1 MVKSSDSII
10 PSCVSVMP
18 MKNKI
23 LIANRGEIAV
33 RIIRAAKELG
43 IETVAVYSTADET
56 SLHVKLA
63 DEAICIGSERS
74 KDSYL
79 NMNSVLSAAISTGC
93 NAIHPGYGFLSENSD
108 FVEMVER
115 CNITFIGP
123 NSKTIQMIGDKASAR
138 EIAKNNGVPIV
149 EGSDG
154 IIESVQEG
162 LKIAKKIGYPVMIKA
177 SSGGGGRGIAIVR
190 SDDEFTSAFER
201 TSMEAES
208 SFGDKSLYI
217 EKFIESPRHIEIQI
231 IGDTKGNIVHLF
243 ERDCSMQRRNQKM
256 IEETPS
262 PILSEMLRRK
272 IGAAALK
279 LAKAINY
286 VNAGTMEF
294 LVDSKGNFYFIEM
307 NTRIQVEHPIT
318 EAITGIDLV
327 KEQIRVAYGKELSF
341 KQRDVQIHGH
351 AIECRINAEN
361 AMQGFIPS
369 AGKITNVVFPG
380 GIGVRMDTHIYP
392 GYVVPPFY
400 DSMLAKLIVHAPT
413 RREAIKKMR
422 VALEQFVIEG
432 ISTNIDYQYLIMHNP
447 DFIKGQYDTGFI
459 ARFNMLVEAKNR
471 E

>member
-1 MVKSSDSII
+1 
-10 PSCVSVMP
+10 

-23 LIANRGEIAV
+23 LIANRGEIAI

-43 IETVAVYSTADET
+43 IETVAIYSTADES

-63 DEAICIGSERS
+63 DEAVCVGSERS

-93 NAIHPGYGFLSENSD
+93 NAIHPGYGFLSENSE

-115 CNITFIGP
+115 CNIQFIGP
-123 NSKTIQMIGDKASAR
+123 TSKVIKMIGDKSSAR
-138 EIAKNNGVPIV
+138 EIAKKNGVPIV

-154 IIESVQEG
+154 ILENASEG

-177 SSGGGGRGIAIVR
+177 TSGGGGRGISIVR
-190 SDDEFTSAFER
+190 SDDEFLSAFER
-201 TSMEAES
+201 TSLEALT
-208 SFGDKSLYI
+208 SFGDPSLYI

-231 IGDTKGNIVHLF
+231 MADHFGNVVHLF

-262 PILSEMLRRK
+262 PILNEILRRK
-272 IGAAALK
+272 IGAAAIK
-279 LAKAINY
+279 LAKAIDY
-286 VNAGTMEF
+286 HNAGTMEF

-327 KEQIRVAYGKELSF
+327 KEQIKVAYGKELSF
-341 KQRDVQIHGH
+341 KQKDVIMNGH

-361 AMQGFIPS
+361 AMKGFIPTP
-369 AGKITNVVFPG
+369 GKITNILFPG
-380 GIGVRMDTHIYP
+380 GIGIRIDTHIYP
-392 GYVVPPFY
+392 GYEVPPFY
-400 DSMLAKLIVHAPT
+400 DSMIAKLIVHAPN

-432 ISTNIDYQYLIMHNP
+432 ISTNIEYQYLIMHNP
-447 DFIKGQYDTGFI
+447 DFIKGVYDTGFI
-459 ARFNMLVEAKNR
+459 ARFNVLVEANNR

>member
-1 MVKSSDSII
+1 
-10 PSCVSVMP
+10 

-23 LIANRGEIAV
+23 LVANRGEIAI

-43 IETVAVYSTADET
+43 IETVAVYSEADAT

-63 DEAICIGSERS
+63 DEAICIGEARS

-79 NMNSVLSAAISTGC
+79 HMNRVLSAAISTGC
-93 NAIHPGYGFLSENSD
+93 NAIHPGYGFLSENSE
-108 FVEMVER
+108 FVEMVES
-115 CNITFIGP
+115 CQIQFIGP
-123 NSKTIQMIGDKASAR
+123 TSKTIQMIGDKAEAR
-138 EIAKNNGVPIV
+138 RIAKEHGVPIV

-154 IIESVQEG
+154 VIENAQEG

-177 SSGGGGRGIAIVR
+177 SSGGGGRGISIVR
-190 SDDEFTSAFER
+190 SDDEFLSAFER
-201 TSMEAES
+201 TSMEAET

-231 IGDTKGNIVHLF
+231 IADHHGNMVHLF

-256 IEETPS
+256 IEEAPS
-262 PILSEMLRRK
+262 PVLNEMLRRK
-272 IGAAALK
+272 IGQTALR

-286 VNAGTMEF
+286 RNAGTLEF

-318 EAITGIDLV
+318 EQITGVDLV
-327 KEQIRVAYGKELSF
+327 KEQIKIAYGKELSF
-341 KQRDVQIHGH
+341 KQRDLKINGH
-351 AIECRINAEN
+351 AIECRINAEH
-361 AMQGFIPS
+361 AMKGFIP
-369 AGKITNVVFPG
+369 APGKIQNILFPG
-380 GIGVRMDTHIYP
+380 GIGVRIDTHIYP
-392 GYVVPPFY
+392 GYEVPPFY
-400 DSMLAKLIVHAPT
+400 DSMIAKLIVHAPT

-422 VALEQFVIEG
+422 VALEQFVVEG
-432 ISTNIDYQYLIMHNP
+432 IHTNIEYQYLIMHNP

-459 ARFNMLVEAKNR
+459 ARFNTLVEAENR

>member
-1 MVKSSDSII
+1 
-10 PSCVSVMP
+10 MP

-123 NSKTIQMIGDKASAR
+123 SSKTISMIGDKASAR
-138 EIAKNNGVPIV
+138 EIAKQNGVPIV

-154 IIESVQEG
+154 IIEDVQEG
-162 LKIAKKIGYPVMIKA
+162 LRTAKKIGYPVMIKA

-190 SDDEFTSAFER
+190 SDEEFTSAFER

-231 IGDTKGNIVHLF
+231 IGDTQGNIVQLF

-262 PILSEMLRRK
+262 PILSDLLRRK
-272 IGAAALK
+272 IGAAAIK